1 MGVNS
6 IPSVQ
11 PATTGYSSDKP
22 GQDQAPQST
31 PQQASTY
38 NGAIGYGNA
47 NTEAV
52 SFDSKKVPEGSG
64 EQGGIR
70 GALTTLGEK
79 TSLVPGFS
87 NVAKGAGEDGV
98 KGAIGGVMQ
107 TLKNNA
113 QGIIDDI
120 KQGDVP
126 LSLPQL
132 AVSSYKGNIAAS
144 EDVSERTKAAVAK
157 L

>member
-6 IPSVQ
+6 IPGFQ

-22 GQDQAPQST
+22 GQHQAPQGA
-31 PQQASTY
+31 PQQASTN

-47 NTEAV
+47 NPEAV
-52 SFDSKKVPEGSG
+52 SFDTKKAPEGSG
-64 EQGGIR
+64 ERGGIK
-70 GALTTLGEK
+70 GALTTIGEK

-87 NVAKGAGEDGV
+87 NVMLGAGENGV
-98 KGAIGGVMQ
+98 KGAFGGVAK
-107 TLKNNA
+107 TLENNA
-113 QGIIDDI
+113 KGIINDI

-132 AVSSYKGNIAAS
+132 AVSSYKGNIENS
-144 EDVSERTKAAVAK
+144 EHAPEGAKAFVAK